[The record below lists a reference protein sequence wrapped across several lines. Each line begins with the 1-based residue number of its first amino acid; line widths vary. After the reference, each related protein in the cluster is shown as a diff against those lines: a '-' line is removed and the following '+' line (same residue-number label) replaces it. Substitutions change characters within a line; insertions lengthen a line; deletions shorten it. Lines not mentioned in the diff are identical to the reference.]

1 MVSRVK
7 SAAAAVLAVALV
19 LASAGPAAGQA
30 DLWTGTWHLDLAE
43 STYPGGS
50 PYKRG
55 TWTIE
60 RSGDRVTMIYDLVGV
75 RGGVTHMEWTGRFDG
90 RPYALQ
96 GPDAPVT
103 YAYTQVDAFTLDLEV
118 RVDGVP
124 NVRGRV
130 VLAPDGRTL
139 TATTTGRTAA
149 GEVTTTTVYKRR

>member
-1 MVSRVK
+1 MRHWSVK
-7 SAAAAVLAVALV
+7 TAVALLLGAL
-19 LASAGPAAGQA
+19 LAALPAFAQP
-30 DLWTGTWHLDLAE
+30 DPWVGTWHLDLDR
-43 STYPGGS
+43 SVYPDDT

-55 TWTIE
+55 TWTID
-60 RSGDRVTMIYDLVGV
+60 RSEAGVTMVYDLVGW

-96 GPDAPVT
+96 GPDTPVT
-103 YAYTQVDAFTLDLEV
+103 YAYTQVDANTLELEI

-130 VLAPDGRTL
+130 VLSPDGRTL

-149 GEVTTTTVYKRR
+149 GGVTTTTVYKKG

>member
-1 MVSRVK
+1 MK
-7 SAAAAVLAVALV
+7 SAAAAVLAVAL
-19 LASAGPAAGQA
+19 LAAAVPAVAQP
-30 DLWTGTWHLDLAE
+30 DLWTGTWHLDLDE
-43 STYPGGS
+43 STYPAGS

-55 TWTIE
+55 TWKIE
-60 RSGDRVTMIYDLVGV
+60 RSDAGVTMIYDLVGV

-90 RPYALQ
+90 RPYTLH

-103 YAYTQVDAFTLDLEV
+103 YAYIQVDAYTLDLEV

-130 VLAPDGRTL
+130 TLAPDGRTL

-149 GEVTTTTVYKRR
+149 GEVTTTTVYKKK